1 MGAGAGRG
9 QGGED
14 AEHQRPGYLI
24 ELDEN
29 AIVGKLDRVA
39 PPVIGEDPDVDQS
52 GR

>member
-9 QGGED
+9 RGGED

-39 PPVIGEDPDVDQS
+39 PPVIGEDPDIDQPS
-52 GR
+52 R